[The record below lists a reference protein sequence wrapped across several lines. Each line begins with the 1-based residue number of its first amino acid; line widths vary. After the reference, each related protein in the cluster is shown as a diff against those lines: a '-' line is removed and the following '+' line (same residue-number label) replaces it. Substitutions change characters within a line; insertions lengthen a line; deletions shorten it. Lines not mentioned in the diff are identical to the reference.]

1 MGPSEQ
7 LASKARKAS
16 KVFNVK
22 LERTARMR
30 QLVKARSTR

>member
-16 KVFNVK
+16 KVFKVK

-30 QLVKARSTR
+30 RLAKARSSR